1 MKLQLTVNGI
11 LTEVEID
18 PGEKLLDLLRREGY
32 FGVKYGCGRGECG
45 VCTVILDGQAVQSCI
60 TFAAQAHN
68 KSVTTVEGIGQPN
81 DLHPIQ
87 EAILNHGAA
96 QCGYCTPGVV
106 CSAKALL
113 DENPDPTEEEV
124 REALRGNLCRCTGY
138 QKYVEAVLE
147 AAEKMRQGSEDSR

>member
-1 MKLQLTVNGI
+1 MIQLTVNGI
-11 LTEVEID
+11 FKEVEID
-18 PGEKLLDLLRREGY
+18 PGEKLLELLRREGY

-45 VCTVILDGQAVQSCI
+45 VCTIILDGQAVQSCI

-81 DLHPIQ
+81 KLHPIQ

-96 QCGYCTPGVV
+96 QCGYCTPGIV
-106 CSAKALL
+106 CSAKGLL
-113 DENPDPTEEEV
+113 DENGNPTEEEV

-138 QKYVEAVLE
+138 QKYVEAILD
-147 AAEKMRQGSEDSR
+147 AAEKMRQGSGDSR